1 MTEVELLQ
9 KIYDG
14 EFALFMILAV
24 ILMLLAFWFG
34 NRNGK

>member
-1 MTEVELLQ
+1 MTELELLQ

-14 EFALFMILAV
+14 EFVLFMVLAT
-24 ILMLLAFWFG
+24 ILMLLGFWFG

>member
-1 MTEVELLQ
+1 MTELELLQ

-14 EFALFMILAV
+14 ETALFIVLAV
-24 ILMLLAFWFG
+24 ILMLLGIWFG